1 MLPRPLVVFVGV
13 VLLGFLV
20 NSWVAPMLGQNDW
33 YWIVVFVGAAVAAT
47 AARRPAGAGRRS
59 PDGSGDGFSAS
70 EFLCDSCKYDHP
82 DLCGRPERPNATQ
95 CPDYKRQ

>member
-20 NSWVAPMLGQNDW
+20 NSWVAPMLGRTDW
-33 YWIVVFVGAAVAAT
+33 YWPVVFVGAVVASLSV
-47 AARRPAGAGRRS
+47 RRPTNARARSSAGREW
-59 PDGSGDGFSAS
+59 FSSS

-82 DLCGRPERPNATQ
+82 NLCGRSERPNATS